1 MILSKQC
8 TKTAHHHCK
17 SLSSKMF
24 LHPMPI
30 EMRNLRILDN
40 LISLK
45 IEIDDNDNKLLSRQN
60 FGRNG
65 HQSSDLLKGQLQF

>member
-1 MILSKQC
+1 
-8 TKTAHHHCK
+8 
-17 SLSSKMF
+17 
-24 LHPMPI
+24 MPI

-65 HQSSDLLKGQLQF
+65 HQSSNLLKGQLQF

>member
-1 MILSKQC
+1 MTLSKQC
-8 TKTAHHHCK
+8 TKTAPHHCK

>member
-8 TKTAHHHCK
+8 TKTALHYCRR
-17 SLSSKMF
+17 LSSKMF
-24 LHPMPI
+24 LHPMHI